1 MHGRRRAGPIITRS
15 AKTENGA
22 RRKTKIKPPSKGH
35 GPFRAGHSLEF
46 NDVCALLAEKC
57 KTAPGREASL
67 NLRPAQSRAAAER
80 LLDETAE
87 TSKFI
92 ESGTVLLPSET
103 GAPDTVLSSIRKGLL
118 PEPEEIAGF
127 MSFLAQAERTE
138 SFVRQLASAPALAEV
153 CRDFVALN
161 GLTSFY
167 LSTFSSDGRIR
178 PDASALLMEL
188 ESRINSI
195 RQRIHA
201 KAERMLGRKEFF
213 EKFQD
218 DYVTIRNDRVVLP
231 VKAEYKNVFPGIIHG
246 ISASDKTVFIEPQ
259 ELVADNNLLREA
271 FAERDAETYRLMREA
286 ARLVMADE
294 VPVREDHE
302 IIGRLDSIWAR
313 ALFSAVLQGKRP
325 EFSDDGPVRLLSARH
340 PLMVATGEDPVA
352 NDVLMGREERTL
364 VISGPNAGGK
374 TVMLKSIGLCV
385 MLSECGV
392 FPPVAAGTTF
402 PYPKR
407 LYALVGDEQSISE
420 GESTFTA
427 QLGGIKE
434 ALEGAGD
441 GTWIIVDEILNGTD
455 PAQAAVLAEAVLE
468 HFAAKGC
475 LTFVSTHLPGLK
487 MAAQENPAMV
497 NAAMGFGGSEFK
509 LEKGRPGVSNPLD
522 VAASAGIPEKILS
535 SARAK
540 LSDTR
545 DRYQAALADLAK
557 KSAEAE
563 ALAARYTRL
572 EESVAR
578 REAELSAK
586 LEETAKSREEFERE
600 KRKKLKAEV
609 AKAREEI
616 SILAQQAREGD
627 ARLKAETARKLKEM
641 ETALIVEIHRPDS
654 APLESLKEGASVW
667 ITPLDR
673 KATLVR
679 FSGGKAEVICGEA
692 RMTVDVKDI
701 IGVGEEGARKIGRK
715 PPGGAPPATGSVEI
729 NLMGLT
735 GEEAVEAL
743 DKHLDTQYMA
753 GTDRVKVVHGR
764 SVLRG
769 KVGEYLKTSRYVK
782 TFLPGSIAEGG
793 DAVSIVELKE

>member
-1 MHGRRRAGPIITRS
+1 MPGRRPPGPIITRS
-15 AKTENGA
+15 AKTESGS
-22 RRKTKIKPPSKGH
+22 RRKTKIKLPSKGH

-46 NDVCALLAEKC
+46 NDVCSLLAEKC

-92 ESGTVLLPSET
+92 ESGTVLFPSET
-103 GAPDTVLSSIRKGLL
+103 GGPEAVLSSIRKGLL

-127 MSFLAQAERTE
+127 MSFLTQAERTA
-138 SFVRQLASAPALAEV
+138 SFVHQLASAPALAEV
-153 CRDFVALN
+153 CRDFAPLN
-161 GLTSFY
+161 GLISFY
-167 LSTFSSDGRIR
+167 QSTFSSDGRIR

-195 RQRIHA
+195 RQRIHT

-213 EKFQD
+213 DKFQD
-218 DYVTIRNDRVVLP
+218 AYVTIRNDRVVLP

-294 VPVREDHE
+294 VPVRKDHE
-302 IIGRLDSIWAR
+302 IICRLDTIWAR
-313 ALFSAVLQGKRP
+313 ALFSAAVEGERP
-325 EFSDDGPVRLLSARH
+325 EFSDDGPVKLLSARH
-340 PLMVATGEDPVA
+340 PLMVATGENPVA

-385 MLSECGV
+385 MLSACGV
-392 FPPVAAGTTF
+392 FPPVAHGTTF
-402 PYPKR
+402 PYPRR

-434 ALEGAGD
+434 ALEGAGG
-441 GTWIIVDEILNGTD
+441 GTYIIVDEILNGTD

-468 HFAAKGC
+468 HFAANGC

-497 NAAMGFGGSEFK
+497 NAAMGFAGSAFK

-522 VAASAGIPEKILS
+522 VAASAGIPEKILV

-545 DRYQAALADLAK
+545 DRYQAALTDLAK

-563 ALAARYTRL
+563 TLTARYMKL
-572 EESVAR
+572 EERAAR
-578 REAELSAK
+578 REAELAAR
-586 LEETAKSREEFERE
+586 LEEAAKSREEFERE

-616 SILAQQAREGD
+616 SVLAQQAREGD

-641 ETALIVEIHRPDS
+641 ETALIVEMHKPDS

-679 FSGGKAEVICGEA
+679 FAGGKAEVLCGEA

-701 IGVGEEGARKIGRK
+701 IGVREEGSRKTGGK
-715 PPGGAPPATGSVEI
+715 PLGGAPPATGSVEI

-769 KVGEYLKTSRYVK
+769 KVGEYLKTSPYVK
-782 TFLPGSIAEGG
+782 TVLPGSIAEGG